1 MFGKA
6 RFAAVVLL
14 VIGSLSQITP
24 SANAAGNK
32 PVDFR
37 SLSVCSDSYETK
49 QIAICVPKGENFVA
63 QLSESNLKLGFTH
76 NVVSEDKEIFPSTSE
91 VIDLSELP
99 TATYV
104 WQLFGP
110 ATTNPPQLIR
120 KVKFK
125 VIDLSMQMA
134 SARGVKQS
142 PDSSFRESYVL
153 SYDDRS
159 LESFLT
165 SEFGIAG
172 SNFNPQTLVS
182 SATGKKIVS
191 KNARKLV
198 EVGLNKNQFNQLVN
212 DKRVL
217 NIEKN
222 MIRTMSSTTQNLAP
236 WNLDRL
242 DQDSLPL
249 SNSFTYETGATTPVI
264 YVLDTGLNST
274 HTEFQGRVADCWY
287 YDGMTSSCDDFD
299 GHGTHVSGTALG
311 TKYGVAKNAQLEFIK
326 ITYDD
331 GSTSNFSIVSA
342 LSDVWSQISLN
353 HPNQPGVLNLSFG
366 CYDYCSTGNGE
377 RFYFN
382 KLIQK
387 NIIPVVAAGNV
398 SDNACYYA
406 YGDLGALPNNYA
418 IVVGA
423 TWVDGNTDK
432 YSWFSNF
439 GPCVT
444 IFAPGG
450 ASSYDTADDVASAG
464 ILSNSDVAYM
474 SGTSMASPL
483 VAGVIAN
490 YLSIYP
496 TKSFAQVRE
505 WILATARTDK
515 ISGLPA
521 NTANKLVSIHKIAV
535 AQTITFAPPTTL
547 TTAQSPYSLTAS
559 ASSGLTPVITSS
571 TQSICT
577 VAGTSLTIL
586 RNGTC
591 TLVANQAGNDSYSAA
606 SSVTKSISILSA
618 QATLSISSDNSSA
631 YIIGATVV
639 LNTSGG
645 SGSGAVT
652 YALSTPNSRCTIS
665 RTFSRSTTLR
675 TSTGSATT
683 CAVTATKAASGTF
696 AATTSSIKTFN
707 FLGSQAPLNLSNS
720 STAGPTGS
728 SITLST
734 TGGTDNGA
742 LSYALSVANA
752 RCTILNSTLSVS
764 AGSKTTCSVVATKAG
779 TANYAPISTLP
790 SVLTFLSPQAALSVS
805 NSPKSGVVGT
815 PITLTTS
822 GGSGTGAVTFSTS
835 TTGCSVTSG
844 TLTASIAT
852 TCLVFASK
860 AMDND
865 FWSITSNSAQF
876 DFRGVQTPLTLNNS
890 STTGPTGSSVILST
904 SGGTGAGAVTYALS
918 AANARCTILN
928 TTLTVTAG
936 AKTTCSVIA
945 TKAATAE
952 FGSISSDPK
961 ALTFLSPQAPLI
973 VSNSPKSGV
982 VGTRLRLTT
991 SGGSGRGA
999 VTFSTSTAGC
1009 SINSGGLRASRATT
1023 CSVEA
1028 FKAADTDF
1036 WQSKSEIALFV
1047 FSSRF

>member
-6 RFAAVVLL
+6 RFTAAVLL
-14 VIGSLSQITP
+14 VIGSLSLITP
-24 SANAAGNK
+24 PANAAGNE

-76 NVVSEDKEIFPSTSE
+76 NVVSENNEIFPLTQD

-142 PDSSFRESYVL
+142 LDSTFRESYVL

-165 SEFGIAG
+165 SEFGIAS
-172 SNFNPQTLVS
+172 SNFYPQTLVS

-191 KNARKLV
+191 KKSRKIV
-198 EVGLNKNQFNQLVN
+198 EVGLNKNQFNQIVN

-217 NIEKN
+217 SIEKN

-242 DQDSLPL
+242 DQESLPL

-287 YDGMTSSCDDFD
+287 YDDMTTSCDDFD

-331 GSTSNFSIVSA
+331 GSTSNFSIESA

-366 CYDYCSTGNGE
+366 CYDYCSTGTGE

-382 KLIQK
+382 KLVQK

-398 SDNACYYA
+398 FDDACYYA
-406 YGDLGALPNNYA
+406 FGDLGAAPNNYA

-432 YSWFSNF
+432 YSWFSNY

-450 ASSYDTADDVASAG
+450 AGSYDTAEDIASAG
-464 ILSNSDVAYM
+464 ISSNSDVAYM

-490 YLSIYP
+490 YLSFYP

-505 WILATARTDK
+505 WLLATARTNK
-515 ISGLPA
+515 INGLPA
-521 NTANKLVSIHKIAV
+521 NTVNKLVSIYKIAA

-577 VAGTSLTIL
+577 IAGTSLTIL

-606 SSVTKSISILSA
+606 APVTKSISILSA

-631 YIIGATVV
+631 YIVGANVV

-652 YALSTPNSRCTIS
+652 YALSTPNSRCNIVKN
-665 RTFSRSTTLR
+665 FRSTTLS
-675 TSTGSATT
+675 TSTGAATT
-683 CAVTATKAASGTF
+683 CAVTATKAASSTF

-720 STAGPTGS
+720 STPGPTGS

-742 LSYALSVANA
+742 LSYALSVANG

-764 AGSKTTCSVVATKAG
+764 AGAKTTCSVVATKAG
-779 TANYAPISTLP
+779 TATYAPISTLP
-790 SVLTFLSPQAALSVS
+790 KVLTFLSPQAALSVS

-835 TTGCSVTSG
+835 TTGCSISSG

-860 AMDND
+860 AIDND
-865 FWSITSNSAQF
+865 YWSITADGAQF
-876 DFRGVQTPLTLNNS
+876 DIRRAQAPLTLNNTS
-890 STTGPTGSSVILST
+890 PTGPTGSSVILST

-928 TTLTVTAG
+928 ATLTVSAG

-952 FGSISSDPK
+952 YRAISTDSK
-961 ALTFLSPQAPLI
+961 ALTFLSPQAVLT
-973 VSNSPKSGV
+973 VSNSPKGAV
-982 VGTRLRLTT
+982 VGTSIRLTT

-999 VTFSTSTAGC
+999 VTFSTSTARC
-1009 SINSGGLRASRATT
+1009 SINSGRLSAFIATT

-1028 FKAADTDF
+1028 FKAADADY
-1036 WQSKSEIALFV
+1036 WQSKSDIALFV
-1047 FSSRF
+1047 FTPRP